1 MNINKKAT
9 LQRTRDF
16 FDTDYLKYLN
26 NSNFTKYGLRSIDYT
41 QPKVTHTR
49 RTDVLAFLIAQ
60 DIEANII
67 IASVN
72 YAIYE
77 CHNLSTLMTG

>member
-1 MNINKKAT
+1 MKIPYAYESKN
-9 LQRTRDF
+9 
-16 FDTDYLKYLN
+16 
-26 NSNFTKYGLRSIDYT
+26 NFTKYGLRSIEYT

-49 RTDVLAFLIAQ
+49 RTHGLAFLLAQ

-77 CHNLSTLMTG
+77 CHNISALMTG